1 MRLLEFAVGLI
12 AALLALPISVLAAE
26 VLAALLPRRD
36 ALQKFASRPRV
47 AVLVPAHD
55 EASTIGATL
64 RGLRKQLL
72 DGDRLV
78 VVADNCSD
86 ETAAVAEDEG
96 AEVIIRDD
104 RSRRGK
110 GFALDFGVRHLER
123 APPEVVIVVD
133 ADCFVAHGAID
144 QLASACAASARP
156 IQALYLIQAP
166 PGAGVKV
173 RIAEFAC
180 VLKNRMRATGL
191 YRLGLPCQLLG
202 TGMAFPWTCISAIA
216 LATGHLVED
225 LKLGLDI
232 TAAGAPPLL
241 CPRALVTSY
250 FPSSEEGLASQRT
263 RWEHGYLGVIIK
275 DGPSVVLRSLRD
287 RNGPLLA
294 LALDLCV
301 PPLTLLAMITA
312 AVWMISAALE
322 IFAHSADPL
331 LIASL
336 DALALFGSVLLC
348 WLRYGRQILSLNDL
362 AQAANYVIWKL
373 PLYARFLIARQIH
386 WVRSKRD

>member
-1 MRLLEFAVGLI
+1 LLEFAVGLI
-12 AALLALPISVLAAE
+12 AALLALPIFVLAIE
-26 VLAALLPRRD
+26 ILATFLPRRD
-36 ALQKFASRPRV
+36 ALEKNANRPRV
-47 AVLVPAHD
+47 AILVPAHD

-86 ETAAVAEDEG
+86 DTAAAAAGEG
-96 AEVIIRDD
+96 TEVILRND

-110 GFALDFGVRHLER
+110 GYALDFGVRHLER
-123 APPEVVIVVD
+123 DPPEVVLVID
-133 ADCFVAHGAID
+133 ADCLVAPGAVD
-144 QLASACAASARP
+144 RLASACAASARP

-180 VLKNRMRATGL
+180 MLKNRMRATGL

-202 TGMAFPWTCISAIA
+202 TGMAFPWTCMSAIT

-225 LKLGLDI
+225 LKLGLDLA
-232 TAAGAPPLL
+232 AAGAPPLL
-241 CPRALVTSY
+241 CPEALVTSY

-263 RWEHGYLGVIIK
+263 RWEHGYLGVIMK
-275 DGPSVVLRSLRD
+275 DAPSILLRSLRT

-301 PPLTLLAMITA
+301 PPLTLLTLITA
-312 AVWMISAALE
+312 AVWTSSAALR
-322 IFAHSADPL
+322 IVAHSTEPL
-331 LIASL
+331 LVGSL
-336 DALALFGSVLLC
+336 DALLLFGSVLLC
-348 WLRYGRQILSLNDL
+348 WLRYGRQILSLGDL
-362 AQAANYVIWKL
+362 AQAAHYVIWKL
-373 PLYARFLIARQIH
+373 PLYARFLVSRQID